1 MNLLFKVACVCS
13 VLALLGACSTPEI
26 KDNVAPEFVAENL
39 HPVRNTGFENAYV
52 LPGADLPG
60 FASVTFLPM
69 TSADVEIPQ
78 TTVSGTTR
86 RDWQMTPEKEQKL
99 ATAWSEATGRAFA
112 DYPVEGSGALRISAE
127 LVRVASRRTASSAG
141 AGAGAGYQSTGDVV
155 EISVEFRISDDDS
168 GQLLAVV
175 RDRRN
180 VASLQWGR
188 AAGVDLVNLF
198 NSWAS
203 LLHTRVSGR

>member
-1 MNLLFKVACVCS
+1 MTLSLRHLLAVFS
-13 VLALLGACSTPEI
+13 LLLIGACS
-26 KDNVAPEFVAENL
+26 APEVKDTVATEFAAEGL
-39 HPVRNTGFENAYV
+39 HPVAKTGFEEAYV
-52 LPGADLPG
+52 LPGANLPAYAAVN
-60 FASVTFLPM
+60 FDPLQ
-69 TSADVEIPQ
+69 SADVQVTQ

-86 RDWQMTPEKEQKL
+86 SDWMMTPEKEEQL
-99 ATAWSEATGRAFA
+99 AAAWRDATGRAFA
-112 DYPVEGSGALRISAE
+112 GYPREGDGELLVEAALT
-127 LVRVASRRTASSAG
+127 RVAPRRTASSAG
-141 AGAGAGYQSTGDVV
+141 TGVGAGYQSTGDVV
-155 EISVEFRISDDDS
+155 EISVEIRMVNAAS
-168 GQLLAVV
+168 GELLAVV

>member
-1 MNLLFKVACVCS
+1 MNLLFKGACVCS
-13 VLALLGACSTPEI
+13 VLALLVACSTPAV
-26 KDNVAPEFVAENL
+26 KDSVAPEFAAENL
-39 HPVRNTGFENAYV
+39 HPVSNTGFEHAYV
-52 LPGADLPG
+52 LPGAELPG
-60 FASVTFLPM
+60 YASVNFLPM
-69 TSADVEIPQ
+69 VSADVEIPQ

-99 ATAWSEATGRAFA
+99 ATAWSDATGRAFA
-112 DYPVEGSGALRISAE
+112 DYPVEGSGTLRIGAE

-141 AGAGAGYQSTGDVV
+141 AGVGGGFQSTGDVV
-155 EISVEFRISDDDS
+155 EISVEFRIFDDDT
-168 GQLLAVV
+168 GELLAVV

-180 VASLQWGR
+180 IASLQWGR

-198 NSWAS
+198 SSWAS